1 MACFQLITTLIGAGI
16 EPFHCL
22 HFYELGGRKK
32 GGASCHPF
40 IIVCIVVVTCIGNR
54 PLIAEKEANEE
65 GGGVVA
71 NRNVTFCHCH

>member
-1 MACFQLITTLIGAGI
+1 MTCFQLVTTLIGAGV

-22 HFYELGGRKK
+22 LFYELGGKRKGGA

-54 PLIAEKEANEE
+54 PLVARKEANEE

-71 NRNVTFCHCH
+71 IGM